1 MTVGRG
7 RRLVT
12 GGAVAIVACL
22 VVVSALA
29 PAVTAAAGT
38 DTGTDTDTGA
48 GLTPGAAAAVDVG
61 PATVGTTALEATAA
75 TGVREGAAAEEDGN
89 GSDATS
95 ESDGRVRHPDGLV
108 FVDVETNESDPV
120 PDRNFTVTATVENSR
135 ESGESFVVREV
146 AVFEAAA
153 PGPDDDPLNHTDID
167 HRVRPGDTETARVS
181 VELDE
186 SGERTL
192 GVRVRLQSTN
202 GAWTNSVRPVTVD
215 VGHPHPGL
223 AVRTDETL
231 PGSPGNVTVSVSN
244 GLDVPVRNVDLRLRA
259 DEVTLDDPRRVAP
272 SIAAGEE
279 RTFTFVASGPTA
291 GPETFEAHLSYVP
304 GNGSSRDLTRTLD
317 ARFRAP
323 TSPGA
328 VNLTGLEVVREDDRL
343 TVRGTAS
350 NVGNTDVSSVL
361 IEVGDRGPVRPG
373 RSNADYFV
381 GRVPASDYASF
392 EVQARLTDNVS
403 AATVPLEVSYLVDGV
418 RRERTVQVAYEA
430 PDTDADSE
438 SSGGGFPL
446 SGAPLA
452 LAGGVGVLAIGG
464 VGWRWFGGD
473 E

>member
-1 MTVGRG
+1 VVAVTAGRY
-7 RRLVT
+7 RRLASGGVT
-12 GGAVAIVACL
+12 ATVACL
-22 VVVSALA
+22 VVVSMLA
-29 PAVTAAAGT
+29 PAVAAGVAAGADAGVGVGPAGDTTSTAAASVPGAT
-38 DTGTDTDTGA
+38 ATGA
-48 GLTPGAAAAVDVG
+48 AV
-61 PATVGTTALEATAA
+61 
-75 TGVREGAAAEEDGN
+75 GVRESAASTRDGN
-89 GSDATS
+89 GTDAVDGT
-95 ESDGRVRHPDGLV
+95 DGRVRHPDGLV

-120 PDRNFTVTATVENSR
+120 PDRNFTVTATVENSP
-135 ESGESFVVREV
+135 ESGEWFVVREV
-146 AVFEAAA
+146 AVFEVAA
-153 PGPDDDPLNHTDID
+153 PGPDDDPLNRADVD

-181 VELDE
+181 VALDE

-192 GVRVRLQSTN
+192 GVRIRLQSSN

-259 DEVTLDDPRRVAP
+259 DEVSLDDPRRVAP
-272 SIAAGEE
+272 SIAAGDE
-279 RTFTFVASGPTA
+279 RTFTFVASGPTE
-291 GPETFEAHLSYVP
+291 GPETFEAQLSYVP
-304 GNGSSRDLTRTLD
+304 GNGSSRELTRTLD

-328 VNLTGLEVVREDDRL
+328 INLTGLEVVREGDRL
-343 TVRGTAS
+343 TIRGTAS

-361 IEVGDRGPVRPG
+361 VEVGDRGPVRPG

-392 EVQARLTDNVS
+392 EVRARLTDNVS
-403 AATVPLEVSYLVDGV
+403 AVTVPLEVSYLVDGV
-418 RRERTVQVAYEA
+418 RRERTVRVAYEA
-430 PDTDADSE
+430 PDTDTE
-438 SSGGGFPL
+438 STPSGGGFPL

-452 LAGGVGVLAIGG
+452 VAGGVGVLAVGG